1 MKTDANLRSDVE
13 EELEWDPRFDSRDIG
28 VAVKGGVVTL
38 SGQVRSFAERVAA
51 QEAAQLVG
59 GVKAIANDIE
69 VQLVASNHRSD
80 TDIATAALNALRL
93 NGSVTI
99 EDIKLTV
106 QAGWVTLTGQVPFWY
121 QKQEAATTL
130 RTLQGIKGISNEL
143 IIKIKPTVSTVD
155 IKSRIEGAFRR
166 HAQLDADK
174 IRVKV
179 ADGNVTLEGEVQSWR
194 ERNDAEF
201 AVWAAPGVKTVQD
214 KLIVQP

>member
-13 EELEWDPRFDSRDIG
+13 EELEWDPRFDSRYIG
-28 VAVKGGVVTL
+28 VVVKGGVVTL
-38 SGQVRSFAERVAA
+38 SGQVRSFAERWAA

-69 VQLVASNHRSD
+69 VQLVASSHRSD
-80 TDIATAALNALRL
+80 TDLATAAFNALRL
-93 NGSVTI
+93 NGSVPI
-99 EDIKLTV
+99 GDIKLTV
-106 QAGWVTLTGQVPFWY
+106 RDGSVTLRGQVPFWY

-130 RTLQGIKGISNEL
+130 RNLQGIKGISNEL
-143 IIKIKPTVSTVD
+143 IIKPTVSTVD